1 MFKKITEFRP
11 PGNRAQQVRT
21 AAQRDA
27 ASRADR
33 RLIAGARRI
42 RRPILTCRWHV
53 VRSTGKLECRWRSA
67 AASDVDKAGQKR
79 AARSTRRPTRA
90 RAPAGRPTV
99 GRAA

>member
-1 MFKKITEFRP
+1 MFTKITEFRP
-11 PGNRAQQVRT
+11 LGNRAQRVRT
-21 AAQRDA
+21 ASQRDA
-27 ASRADR
+27 ASHADR

-42 RRPILTCRWHV
+42 RRSILTCRWHV
-53 VRSTGKLECRWRSA
+53 VPSTGKLECRWRSA

-79 AARSTRRPTRA
+79 AARSTRRPTRP